1 MAKSKKKEKKLKEDK
16 EKETKQEE
24 IIAKEDKT
32 EEANDDNDEKPA
44 VDSQTVDE
52 GNNWITIFKNNYSQ
66 FIYNYLI
73 TLNSGLEKKN
83 REHPGQYL
91 IL

>member
-44 VDSQTVDE
+44 VDE
-52 GNNWITIFKNNYSQ
+52 GNNWITILKIIIHNLFT
-66 FIYNYLI
+66 II
-73 TLNSGLEKKN
+73 
-83 REHPGQYL
+83 
-91 IL
+91 